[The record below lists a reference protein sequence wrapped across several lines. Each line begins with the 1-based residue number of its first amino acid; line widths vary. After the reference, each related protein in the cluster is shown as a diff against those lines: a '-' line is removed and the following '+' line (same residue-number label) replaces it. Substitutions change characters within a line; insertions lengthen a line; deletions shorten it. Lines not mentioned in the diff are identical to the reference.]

1 MPVSIRSAIS
11 VGIGAGLLSYT
22 VMTAVT
28 YLVELIA
35 AKVKNTEKPKWSISV
50 VTIIVSFLFLV
61 YFFVP
66 ASLF

>member
-1 MPVSIRSAIS
+1 M
-11 VGIGAGLLSYT
+11 T
-22 VMTAVT
+22 VVT